1 MPAPDL
7 EVYLN
12 SAYSPSSIAADLAN
26 PHVTI
31 IVACNDIDSVVG
43 FVQLT
48 EGTMEDCL
56 KGTEKPVELQR
67 LYVSQE
73 YHGEG
78 VGRKLVDCVERL
90 ALERGFVTMW
100 LGVVS
105 ITSLCFY
112 ALQTLSLCL
121 MVLALVFDNNH
132 VLICRQW
139 EENFKAQKVYER
151 IGFRKVG
158 QHDFKMGNCVQTDW
172 ILTKRL

>member
-1 MPAPDL
+1 MAQDSLLEKRVVSLRPAQTKDIPRIAALGSQVFASTFGYSMPAPDL

-26 PHVTI
+26 PDTTI
-31 IVACNDIDSVVG
+31 NVACNNLDSVIG

-48 EGTMEDCL
+48 EGTIEDCL

-78 VGRKLVDCVERL
+78 IGRKLVDCVEKL
-90 ALERGFVTMW
+90 ARERGFVTMW

-105 ITSLCFY
+105 IKSLCSY
-112 ALQTLSLCL
+112 ALETMSVYLMIISLI
-121 MVLALVFDNNH
+121 F
-132 VLICRQW
+132 
-139 EENFKAQKVYER
+139 
-151 IGFRKVG
+151 
-158 QHDFKMGNCVQTDW
+158 
-172 ILTKRL
+172 

>member
-1 MPAPDL
+1 MAQESLPENRVVSLRPAQTKDIPGIAALGSQVFASTFGYSMPAPDL

-12 SAYSPSSIAADLAN
+12 SAYSPSSITADLDN
-26 PHVTI
+26 PHITI
-31 IVACNDIDSVVG
+31 IVACNNLDSVIG

-56 KGTEKPVELQR
+56 KGSEKPVELQR

-78 VGRKLVDCVERL
+78 IGRKLVDCVERL
-90 ALERGFVTMW
+90 AQERGFVTMW

-112 ALQTLSLCL
+112 TLQTLSLCL
-121 MVLALVFDNNH
+121 MVLALVFDNSH
-132 VLICRQW
+132 ILIC
-139 EENFKAQKVYER
+139 
-151 IGFRKVG
+151 
-158 QHDFKMGNCVQTDW
+158 
-172 ILTKRL
+172 

>member
-1 MPAPDL
+1 MAQESLPEKRVVSLRPAQTKDIPGIAALGSQVFASTFGYSMPAPDL

-26 PHVTI
+26 PHITI
-31 IVACNDIDSVVG
+31 IVACNNADSVVG

-56 KGTEKPVELQR
+56 KGTEEPVELQR

-78 VGRKLVDCVERL
+78 IGRKLVDCVERL
-90 ALERGFVTMW
+90 AQERGFVTMW

-105 ITSLCFY
+105 ITSLCLY
-112 ALQTLSLCL
+112 ALETLSACL
-121 MVLALVFDNNH
+121 VVLALIF
-132 VLICRQW
+132 
-139 EENFKAQKVYER
+139 
-151 IGFRKVG
+151 
-158 QHDFKMGNCVQTDW
+158 
-172 ILTKRL
+172 